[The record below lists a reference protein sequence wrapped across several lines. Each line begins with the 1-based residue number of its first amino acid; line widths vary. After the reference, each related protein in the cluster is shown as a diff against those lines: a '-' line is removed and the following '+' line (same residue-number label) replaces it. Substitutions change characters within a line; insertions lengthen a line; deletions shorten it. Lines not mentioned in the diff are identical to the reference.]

1 MHKSRKITALVL
13 YAAAA
18 LAAAAIAIAIIEGI
32 ARVWIA
38 SGLAAFVCLALVGLI
53 VVTARR
59 STRPD

>member
-1 MHKSRKITALVL
+1 MRKSRKITALVL

-18 LAAAAIAIAIIEGI
+18 LAAAAIAIVEGI
-32 ARVWIA
+32 ARIWIA